1 MRAQSWSEKT
11 IRERISLVRR
21 VAAGAGRDPAD
32 LTHDDVLAFLAGT
45 SFGPASRRAYFMWL
59 RSWFVWLVR
68 DGYRA
73 DDPTMLIDKPR
84 APRRDRA
91 PLTAAHV
98 RHLLSM
104 RLRPRTRT
112 MILLAAYQGLR
123 ASEVAAVAGTDIDAI
138 GQTFTVLGKGGVLA
152 TLPLHPVIQ
161 LEAEHYPQGLWFPSP
176 HDSSRPIY
184 GESVTDVVGEA
195 MKRAGIPGT
204 CHSLRH
210 WYATEMLRQG
220 ADLRRIQQL
229 MRHATLATTERYLH
243 VDDSARRAALML
255 LPDVTSA
262 A

>member
-1 MRAQSWSEKT
+1 MRAQSWSETT
-11 IRERISLVRR
+11 IGERVALVRR
-21 VAAGAGRDPAD
+21 VARLSCVPPTELSAD
-32 LTHDDVLAFLAGT
+32 DLLEFLASLHVLPST
-45 SFGPASRRAYFMWL
+45 RRAYFMWL

-68 DGYRA
+68 DGQRL
-73 DDPTMLIDKPR
+73 DDPTLLLEKPR

-98 RHLLSM
+98 RHLLSTRM
-104 RLRPRTRT
+104 RRRTRT

-123 ASEVAAVAGTDIDAI
+123 ASEVAAVRGAHIDDIGA
-138 GQTFTVLGKGGVLA
+138 TFSVLGKGGVLA
-152 TLPLHPVIQ
+152 SLPLHPVIMA
-161 LEAEHYPQGLWFPSP
+161 EAADYSRGLWFPSP
-176 HDSSRPIY
+176 IDPARPIY

-229 MRHATLATTERYLH
+229 MRHASLATTERYLH
-243 VDDSARRAALML
+243 VDDTQRRAALML
-255 LPDVTSA
+255 LPDVTA